1 MSVDYKNLW
10 TELKS
15 KLNYANE
22 DAHPR
27 FKMMGENPTI
37 QIIRVLEIMKELEE
51 MKEKVK

>member
-22 DAHPR
+22 NAHPR

-37 QIIRVLEIMKELEE
+37 QIIRVLEIMKELE
-51 MKEKVK
+51 KGKIK

>member
-22 DAHPR
+22 NAHPR

-37 QIIRVLEIMKELEE
+37 QIIRVLEIMKELEKGKIE
-51 MKEKVK
+51 

>member
-1 MSVDYKNLW
+1 MSIYYKNLW

-22 DAHPR
+22 NAHPR

-37 QIIRVLEIMKELEE
+37 SIIRVLEMMKELEKRKIE
-51 MKEKVK
+51 